1 MGNPGVKWTET
12 YSCGQGYLNCCCC
25 KSGNCGESTC
35 PHLCLCL
42 EATCCIGLAIS
53 ATRLYVMDKYGLTPD
68 PCDNRFIRFNNF
80 IQLLACICK
89 IAALIS
95 QNDAIEQIAQILDII
110 AQLVFHT
117 IAACMQTQTNVEL
130 DFRKETNFTDV
141 AAPGGKPM
149 ER

>member
-1 MGNPGVKWTET
+1 
-12 YSCGQGYLNCCCC
+12 
-25 KSGNCGESTC
+25 
-35 PHLCLCL
+35 
-42 EATCCIGLAIS
+42 
-53 ATRLYVMDKYGLTPD
+53 MDKYGLTPD

-89 IAALIS
+89 IAAMIS

-117 IAACMQTQTNVEL
+117 IAACMQTQTNVEVVPLPPPEIEPIASPKPEENFPVVYHLHFLPNVQL